1 MWQVFKPDVPHY
13 IHLLFDS
20 ANMFFFCFF
29 FVLKLTAMFGTTS
42 RFIAALFKT

>member
-20 ANMFFFCFF
+20 TNMFFFFF
-29 FVLKLTAMFGTTS
+29 FKLTVMFGTMT

>member
-20 ANMFFFCFF
+20 TNMFFFFF
-29 FVLKLTAMFGTTS
+29 KLTVMFGTMT

>member
-20 ANMFFFCFF
+20 ANMFFF
-29 FVLKLTAMFGTTS
+29 VLKLTAMFGTTS